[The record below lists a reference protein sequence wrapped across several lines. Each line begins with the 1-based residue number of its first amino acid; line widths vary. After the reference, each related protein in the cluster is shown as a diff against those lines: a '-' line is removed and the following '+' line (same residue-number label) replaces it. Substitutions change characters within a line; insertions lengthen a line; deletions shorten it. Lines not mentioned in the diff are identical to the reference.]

1 MALHIGTLLLN
12 SLGTESPCVII
23 RQDGQLHCLVSATC
37 LTPYFTNS
45 NPDKVDSIKFNE
57 LLYDN
62 SIYGEVTDIRNI
74 QSFKV
79 INPKPNVQKDGNTA
93 YSAVNDAS
101 NSAEAIDLNRNH
113 IQTLEHNRQSWKN
126 LAENSEEDGDTTV
139 EDSQL
144 QKPMNSLATKNN
156 CKHKGNNMNNESRNI
171 FDETKYGPVEK
182 SIKQDRVDK
191 QTLNSYLNTD
201 SVTGQ
206 IEHLNLEHGP
216 NSSSICLS
224 PHRSNSKENNVDNIK
239 FNEISC
245 STSIPKGVT
254 DIQSN
259 TKDFN
264 ICNPRQSLN
273 NSIREN
279 RTDSF
284 ISIDENLNDIQS
296 KKKEFNLKNL
306 CKSTRCNGNNTLNSV
321 EELESIDKSREH
333 NLTNKSVH
341 HQREPQCHENTRVRP
356 CLIYKIT
363 EAESTLRKMF
373 LTQDF
378 KINNNTDRAENEL
391 FFQLASTVVIF
402 GTSKNNLLPM
412 LSSLLSS
419 ISMPS
424 PGIPV
429 LVVSNPFH
437 HECLRYSWSSGI
449 VSSMLGESPVFL
461 TDARLSP
468 GSEGAPVFN
477 LEGGL
482 VGIVICSLYQKQQ
495 HAISFSL
502 GLSLNCIFQGVIKP
516 VLQKFQFP
524 SEVVLV
530 RCGIDWGSGV
540 ILDAE
545 SGLVLTCAHVV
556 SGNNEEDISIS
567 YLTETYSATIVFQRS
582 TGSAF
587 DLALLSTN
595 CKLEHAQSV
604 VMSPSIPTTGMV
616 VTCAGYPVFNEHAI
630 WPLSATLSR
639 GILSKL
645 HKNLLPEDY
654 FKMHSSERSW
664 NPNDHQILPHNRL
677 VRSSG
682 NISHYSNL
690 TEHCVMLQ
698 TSCTVEAGISG
709 GALFDS
715 AGLLIGV
722 IVCNVTDHNVVYP
735 HVNMAVPICTIYPV
749 LDAYLRTKDPTIL
762 GKLNVFNIRTKQTW
776 NFEPMLSKL

>member
-126 LAENSEEDGDTTV
+126 FAENLEEDGDTTV

-182 SIKQDRVDK
+182 SIKQNQ
-191 QTLNSYLNTD
+191 QTLNSSRNTD

-206 IEHLNLEHGP
+206 IEHLNLEYGP
-216 NSSSICLS
+216 NTSSICS
-224 PHRSNSKENNVDNIK
+224 CPHRSNSKENNVDNIK

-279 RTDSF
+279 MTDSF

-296 KKKEFNLKNL
+296 KKKEFNLSSP
-306 CKSTRCNGNNTLNSV
+306 CKSTRCNGNNTLNSI

-502 GLSLNCIFQGVIKP
+502 GLSLNSIFQGVIKP
-516 VLQKFQFP
+516 VLQKSQFP

-545 SGLVLTCAHVV
+545 SGTVLTCAHVV

-604 VMSPSIPTTGMV
+604 VMSPSIPTTGMA

-664 NPNDHQILPHNRL
+664 NPKDHQILPQNRL
-677 VRSSG
+677 ARSSG

-709 GALFDS
+709 
-715 AGLLIGV
+715 
-722 IVCNVTDHNVVYP
+722 
-735 HVNMAVPICTIYPV
+735 
-749 LDAYLRTKDPTIL
+749 DPTIL
-762 GKLNVFNIRTKQTW
+762 GKLNVLNIRTKQTW
-776 NFEPMLSKL
+776 NFKPSNLFLSLVI